1 MTKKRTRFLPNFL
14 HFNSDTSPH
23 PPAPAP
29 LKKLYEKLLPESK
42 KQPRY
47 ECHYCA
53 ETKRASNFIPQAALP
68 YNCQFHLGRA
78 DKRVCKRCLES
89 WLSAQLDC
97 KTLLEVSCPECSRPW
112 DPEEVRYLI
121 GKGDERKF
129 RVLEEM
135 AKESVLV
142 PEEVPEKGTT
152 ELLLNSG
159 ARFW

>member
-1 MTKKRTRFLPNFL
+1 MTKKRIRFFPNF
-14 HFNSDTSPH
+14 FTSNSDASPDS
-23 PPAPAP
+23 PATAP
-29 LKKLYEKLLPESK
+29 LKKLYQKLLPERK

-53 ETKRASNFIPQAALP
+53 DTKRAGDFIPRAALP
-68 YNCQFHLGRA
+68 YNCQYHLGTA
-78 DKRVCKRCLES
+78 DKRVCRTCLES

-112 DPEEVRYLI
+112 DPEEVRHLI
-121 GKGDERKF
+121 GKGDEKKF

-135 AKESVLV
+135 AKDSVLV

-152 ELLLNSG
+152 NFLLNSG